1 MGFFRRK
8 SGVLVLLLCL
18 ALLAAAAW
26 YCLGGEG
33 WKKTPQGTLVFHGS
47 QQSAPA
53 AFTPQK
59 AVKRA
64 SDAFHRMGLERKTEW
79 IPIPLPQRLPEQ
91 VPCAAE
97 ETGLP
102 CMEVSA

>member
-8 SGVLVLLLCL
+8 SGIMVLLLCL

-33 WKKTPQGTLVFHGS
+33 WRKPPEGTLVFH
-47 QQSAPA
+47 
-53 AFTPQK
+53 
-59 AVKRA
+59 
-64 SDAFHRMGLERKTEW
+64 KTEW
-79 IPIPLPQRLPEQ
+79 IPLPLPQKLPVA
-91 VPCAAE
+91 VPCAME
-97 ETGLP
+97 DPVFP